1 MPSDLQEHCYGC
13 AGFAPAT
20 SWMPARI
27 GLSNVRKCSEQ
38 ISYSPFSLRPCVRAL
53 GLRMGDGAAPAGE
66 GKSVENMYAETRKQ
80 LVLKYKGYLEVLL
93 LSSPPG

>member
-1 MPSDLQEHCYGC
+1 
-13 AGFAPAT
+13 
-20 SWMPARI
+20 
-27 GLSNVRKCSEQ
+27 
-38 ISYSPFSLRPCVRAL
+38 
-53 GLRMGDGAAPAGE
+53 MGDGAAPAGE